1 MPPRSRLGPSDAAGG
16 GGGNPRTVTVPR
28 QGSGRTRG
36 RGDVGERLYEV
47 AQLVARALALAD
59 RDPETADRLARQ
71 VLRRR
76 SLPAELRLDAR
87 LALGRAAW
95 VRRDTTSAIS
105 ALRAAARLAD
115 AAGSAQRGAQ
125 ARLTLA
131 AALAERGHTRAA
143 LAALSAAEPYVDGID
158 AARLA
163 GQRAY
168 VHHLEGR
175 LGEALD
181 GHRAAYDAFRR
192 LGDEL
197 RQAVALHNMALLHTH
212 AGALG
217 QAAAELGR
225 ARELFDR
232 AGERR
237 NAADAAANLGWVLA
251 RQGLVPQALRW
262 FDVAD
267 AALGPHAGGDP
278 EAAWHRAEAFLD
290 ARMLGEALDAARVAA
305 SGAAARGTPGPAVE
319 CRLLAARVAL
329 LQGDLDAAREQA
341 SAAQHTAGTR
351 FPALRA
357 LARQV
362 ALVADL
368 NSGVSG
374 AAAAGR
380 RRSALR
386 VADLLTQEGWQLQA
400 VGARVVAARLALA
413 AGRAD
418 AARSDLAGAIVV
430 RARGPL
436 QLRIAATHA
445 RALLHVVEG
454 DRAAARAALR
464 AGVRDLD
471 RHRLSLGATELQTL
485 ATGHALE
492 VLGLGLDLALE
503 AGDAWE
509 ALTWSE
515 RGRAASLRS
524 RPPGDQALTESL
536 DALRQSAAATE
547 RALLDGSDPR
557 RA

>member
-105 ALRAAARLAD
+105 ALRMAARPAD
-115 AAGSAQRGAQ
+115 AAGAAQRGGQ
-125 ARLTLA
+125 APPTLA

-143 LAALSAAEPYVDGID
+143 LAAPSPAGPYVGGID

-197 RQAVALHNMALLHTH
+197 RQAVALHNMALLHAH

-267 AALGPHAGGDP
+267 GALGPHAGGEP
-278 EAAWHRAEAFLD
+278 EAAWHRAAALLD
-290 ARMLGEALDAARVAA
+290 ARMLPEAWDAARAA
-305 SGAAARGTPGPAVE
+305 ANGVAARGTPGPAVE
-319 CRLLAARVAL
+319 CLLLAARVAL
-329 LQGDLDAAREQA
+329 IQGDLPAAR
-341 SAAQHTAGTR
+341 AGGSR
-351 FPALRA
+351 
-357 LARQV
+357 
-362 ALVADL
+362 
-368 NSGVSG
+368 
-374 AAAAGR
+374 AAGR
-380 RRSALR
+380 R
-386 VADLLTQEGWQLQA
+386 
-400 VGARVVAARLALA
+400 
-413 AGRAD
+413 
-418 AARSDLAGAIVV
+418 
-430 RARGPL
+430 GP
-436 QLRIAATHA
+436 
-445 RALLHVVEG
+445 VPG
-454 DRAAARAALR
+454 AARARPA
-464 AGVRDLD
+464 
-471 RHRLSLGATELQTL
+471 H
-485 ATGHALE
+485 H
-492 VLGLGLDLALE
+492 
-503 AGDAWE
+503 
-509 ALTWSE
+509 
-515 RGRAASLRS
+515 GRR
-524 RPPGDQALTESL
+524 RPGE
-536 DALRQSAAATE
+536 
-547 RALLDGSDPR
+547 
-557 RA
+557 